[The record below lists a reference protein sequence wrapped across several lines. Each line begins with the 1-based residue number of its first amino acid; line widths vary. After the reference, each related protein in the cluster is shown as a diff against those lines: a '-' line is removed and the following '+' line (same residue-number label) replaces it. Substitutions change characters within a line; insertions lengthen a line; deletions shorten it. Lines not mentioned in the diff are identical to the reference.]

1 MDVLFTHIRQLVQV
15 RNEQSGPLRGLQMS
29 DLPCIENAYL
39 VVREGRIADYGLMKN
54 CPALPGVPRKNLKG
68 RIVLP
73 GWCDSHTHLV
83 YAGNRSGEF
92 VDRIKG
98 LSYNEIAEKGGGIL
112 NSARLLQATDEKEL
126 YKQAAARLEEV
137 IALGTTS
144 IEIKSGYGLS
154 LEAEL
159 KMLRVVR
166 QLKEN
171 YAVDIRATFLAAHAL
186 PLEYKEKKRSFLDLM
201 LGQTLEEISEQG
213 LADYIDV
220 FCESGYFDLED
231 TEQVLTAGQ
240 KYGLPAKIHVN
251 QFNAFGGVGLAVEHH
266 ALTVDHLEE
275 LRAEDVEIL
284 KNSNTLAVALP
295 GCSHFLGIP
304 YTPVRTLIEA
314 GVPVVLASD
323 YNPGSAPSGN
333 MSFVVS
339 LGCVKMKLTPE
350 EAINAATLN
359 GAYAMGVE
367 AEMGSIT
374 VGKKAHLLVTQP
386 LESYAEIPYRFAHNL
401 IEEVYLDGE
410 LWKTKKIDE

>member
-1 MDVLFTHIRQLVQV
+1 MEMLFTHIRQLVQV
-15 RNEQSGPLRGLQMS
+15 REAQDGPLRGAQMS
-29 DLPCIENAYL
+29 ELPCLEEAYL
-39 VVREGRIADYGLMKN
+39 LVKEGRIADYGLMEN
-54 CPALPGVPRKNLKG
+54 CPELPGIPRKNLEG

-112 NSARLLQATDEKEL
+112 NSARLLQATDEEEL
-126 YKQAAARLEEV
+126 YQQAATRLEEV

-144 IEIKSGYGLS
+144 LEIKSGYGLTP
-154 LEAEL
+154 EAEL

-166 QLKEN
+166 QLKQN

-186 PLEYKEKKRSFLDLM
+186 PLEYKEKKQAFLDLM
-201 LGQTLEEISEQG
+201 LGETLKEVSAQG

-220 FCESGYFDLED
+220 FCERGYFDLED
-231 TEQVLTAGQ
+231 TRQVVEAGQ
-240 KYGLPAKIHVN
+240 KQGLPAKIHVN
-251 QFNAFGGVGLAVEHH
+251 QFNAFGGVGLAVEHQ

-275 LRAEDVEIL
+275 LRPKDLEALNQSD
-284 KNSNTLAVALP
+284 TLAVALP

-304 YTPVRTLIEA
+304 YTPGRELIDA
-314 GVPVVLASD
+314 GVPLVLATD

-333 MSFVVS
+333 MNFVVS

-359 GAYAMGVE
+359 GAFAMGLE
-367 AEMGSIT
+367 KELGSIS

-386 LESYAEIPYRFAHNL
+386 LESYGEIPYRFAHNL
-401 IEEVYLDGE
+401 IDEVYLDGE
-410 LWKTKKIDE
+410 LWISKKN

>member
-1 MDVLFTHIRQLVQV
+1 MEMLFTHIRQLVQV
-15 RNEQSGPLRGLQMS
+15 REVQNGPLRGAQMNE
-29 DLPCIENAYL
+29 LPYLEEAYL
-39 VVREGRIADYGLMKN
+39 LVRAGRIVDYGLMVN
-54 CPALPGVPRKNLKG
+54 CPELPGIPRKNLEG

-112 NSARLLQATDEKEL
+112 NSARLLQSTDEEEL
-126 YKQAAARLEEV
+126 YQQAAARLEEV

-144 IEIKSGYGLS
+144 LEIKSGYGLTP
-154 LEAEL
+154 EAEL

-166 QLKEN
+166 QLKQN

-186 PLEYKEKKRSFLDLM
+186 PLEYKEKKQAFLDLM
-201 LGQTLEEISEQG
+201 LGETLKEVSAQG

-231 TEQVLTAGQ
+231 TRQVLEAGQ
-240 KYGLPAKIHVN
+240 KHGLPAKIHVN
-251 QFNAFGGVGLAVEHH
+251 QFNAFGGVGLAVEHQ

-275 LRAEDVEIL
+275 LEPEDLEAL
-284 KNSNTLAVALP
+284 KESNTLAVALP

-304 YTPVRTLIEA
+304 YTPGRELIDA
-314 GVPVVLASD
+314 GVPLVLATD
-323 YNPGSAPSGN
+323 YNPGSAPAGN
-333 MSFVVS
+333 MNFVVS

-359 GAYAMGVE
+359 GAFAMGLE
-367 AEMGSIT
+367 KELGSIS

-386 LESYAEIPYRFAHNL
+386 LESYGEIPYRFAHNL
-401 IEEVYLDGE
+401 IEEVYLEGE
-410 LWKTKKIDE
+410 LWKSKKN